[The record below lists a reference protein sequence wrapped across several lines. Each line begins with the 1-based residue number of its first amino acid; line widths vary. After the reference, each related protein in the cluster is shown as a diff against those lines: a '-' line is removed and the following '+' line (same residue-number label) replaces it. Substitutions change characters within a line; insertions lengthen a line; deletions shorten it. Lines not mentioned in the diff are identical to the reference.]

1 MYHPGKVIE
10 IFSYRGREI
19 ESAEA
24 TTQAAVEMWDDNV
37 LTFLVHP
44 KLAGK
49 LKEGDIVLVDYSP
62 SGASKAVPVPRNLIV
77 KILRGKSGARA
88 WERYKE
94 FHKNQRVA
102 AMSAVPAGIVPQQPA
117 MYR

>member
-1 MYHPGKVIE
+1 MYHPGKVVD
-10 IFSYRGREI
+10 IFSDRNKEI

-24 TTQAAVEMWDDNV
+24 TTQATVEMWDDNV

-49 LKEGDIVLVDYSP
+49 LKAGDLVLVDYSP
-62 SGASKAVPVPRNLIV
+62 GGTSKAVPVPRNLIV
-77 KILRGKSGARA
+77 KILRGKSGAHA

-94 FHKNQRVA
+94 FHKNQRAA